1 MEVIL
6 LEKVHGLGEL
16 GETVKVKPGFARN
29 FLIPG
34 RKAITATRDNRARI
48 EAARAE
54 LETAQASALSEAQA
68 RAAALARET
77 ITLRGR
83 AGVEGRL
90 FGSVGT
96 ADIARAVIEAGL
108 PLYKKEIRLPQ
119 GPLRELGE
127 HQVQVHL
134 HPEVDAIL
142 KIVIAPE
149 DERPVS
155 D

>member
-48 EAARAE
+48 ELARAE
-54 LETAQASALSEAQA
+54 LEAVQIDALSEAKA
-68 RAAALARET
+68 RAAALAEIS
-77 ITLRGR
+77 ITLRSR
-83 AGVEGRL
+83 AGAEGRL
-90 FGSVGT
+90 FGSIGT
-96 ADIARAVIEAGL
+96 ADIARAVTESGL
-108 PLYKKEIRLPQ
+108 PLTKKEIRLPH
-119 GPLRELGE
+119 GPLREIGE
-127 HQVQVHL
+127 HEVQLHL
-134 HPEVDAIL
+134 HPEVDAPL
-142 KIVIAPE
+142 KIVIARE

>member
-6 LEKVHGLGEL
+6 LEKVQGLGEL

-48 EAARAE
+48 ELVRAE
-54 LETAQASALSEAQA
+54 LETAQIGALSEAKA
-68 RAAALARET
+68 RAAALAEIS
-77 ITLRGR
+77 ITLWSR
-83 AGVEGRL
+83 AGAEGRL
-90 FGSVGT
+90 FGSIGT
-96 ADIARAVIEAGL
+96 ADIARAVTESGL
-108 PLYKKEIRLPQ
+108 PLTKKEIRLPH
-119 GPLRELGE
+119 GPLREIGE
-127 HQVQVHL
+127 HEVQLHL
-134 HPEVDAIL
+134 HPEVDAPL
-142 KIVIAPE
+142 KIVIARE

>member
-6 LEKVHGLGEL
+6 LEKVQGLGEL

-29 FLIPG
+29 FLIPS

-48 EAARAE
+48 ELARAE
-54 LETAQASALSEAQA
+54 LEAAQIGALSEAKA
-68 RAAALARET
+68 RAVALAQIS

-83 AGVEGRL
+83 AGAEGRL
-90 FGSVGT
+90 FGSIGT
-96 ADIARAVIEAGL
+96 ADIARAVTESGL
-108 PLYKKEIRLPQ
+108 SLTKKEIRLPH
-119 GPLRELGE
+119 GPLREIGE
-127 HQVQVHL
+127 HEVQLHL
-134 HPEVDAIL
+134 HPEVDAPL
-142 KIVIAPE
+142 KIVIARE